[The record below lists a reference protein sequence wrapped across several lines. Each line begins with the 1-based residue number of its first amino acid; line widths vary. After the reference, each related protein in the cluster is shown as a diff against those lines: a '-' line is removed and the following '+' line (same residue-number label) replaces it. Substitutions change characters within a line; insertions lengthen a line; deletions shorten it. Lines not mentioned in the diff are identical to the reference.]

1 MKYFFKKKTDGI
13 WYLVFGMNYK
23 DSLLDTKYYKLNTSG
38 FTLIETLVAISILVV
53 AVVAPMSLAAQSLS
67 TAFYARDQV
76 TAFHLAQEGIEVVR
90 AQRDG
95 NALQVAHGGTADLL
109 AGIPVDQDFIVDT
122 HDGTITACSTL
133 PNGVCTVLQN
143 NGQFYGYGTSAT
155 GWNDTR
161 FTRTLRASR
170 VRGTEEIKVAVT
182 IGWRSGA
189 YQPRSFTISE
199 NLFRWVDTGTAG

>member
-1 MKYFFKKKTDGI
+1 
-13 WYLVFGMNYK
+13 MN
-23 DSLLDTKYYKLNTSG
+23 NHRQHG

-53 AVVAPMSLAAQSLS
+53 AVVAPMSLAAQSLQS
-67 TAFYARDQV
+67 AFYARDQV

-95 NALQVAHGGTADLL
+95 NALQVAHGATVDLL

-122 HDGTITACSTL
+122 HDGSITACS
-133 PNGVCTVLQN
+133 NGTCPVLQN
-143 NGQFYGYGTSAT
+143 NGQFYGYGSASS

-161 FTRTLRASR
+161 FTRTLLASR
-170 VRGTEEIKVAVT
+170 VNGTEEIKVAVT
-182 IGWRSGA
+182 VRWRSGA

-199 NLFRWVDTGTAG
+199 NLYRWVETGTAN